1 MYVCTYDYMYIYIYG
16 IYHFKHYVQLP
27 HQFHPFPPSIK
38 QLSYKK
44 TSGFKRFRN
53 NYNQQINI
61 ELSTKMDDHMDDHMD
76 LYVFHE
82 FSPLRLPT

>member
-1 MYVCTYDYMYIYIYG
+1 MAFITLNIMSNYPINST
-16 IYHFKHYVQLP
+16 LSL
-27 HQFHPFPPSIK
+27 HQSSSFHI
-38 QLSYKK
+38 KK